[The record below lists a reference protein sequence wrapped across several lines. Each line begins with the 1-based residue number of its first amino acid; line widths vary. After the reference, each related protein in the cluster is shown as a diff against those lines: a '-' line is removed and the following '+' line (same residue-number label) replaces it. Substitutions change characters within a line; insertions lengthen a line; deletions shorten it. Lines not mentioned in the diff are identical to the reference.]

1 MRLEHAARCS
11 GQALVVPASAW
22 VRLWGYTPTGWIL
35 ASLSHHPQKVPSGTK
50 DEAAQ
55 LARPT
60 FGFVRRGCLP
70 NMAVR
75 EVEQLRKNPATQ
87 VLLSVCRWGV
97 FFYKGLRA
105 QPCPCSY
112 HGRNSDWMNFGSSPV
127 APPCQSRMGA
137 VCGVGFYRQANPKP
151 THPKPTLNRPGLL
164 VVGNT

>member
-1 MRLEHAARCS
+1 MRLEPAARCS
-11 GQALVVPASAW
+11 GQALVVPAW

-75 EVEQLRKNPATQ
+75 EVEQLRRNPATQ

-112 HGRNSDWMNFGSSPV
+112 HGINSDWMNFGSHQLLHPARV
-127 APPCQSRMGA
+127 EWELF
-137 VCGVGFYRQANPKP
+137 VGLVSIG
-151 THPKPTLNRPGLL
+151 KPTLNPPTL
-164 VVGNT
+164 NPP